1 MDSLEITR
9 NIVYNVSIQGS
20 PGVFTEAGLAY
31 DGHPYVAADQTVYLP
46 LSVWGLDHGAGLH
59 VSQLLDAALALDNV
73 THLQRQVGVLVHLT
87 HLETRQMGESQLDL
101 IVVQEIL
108 GPQCTPLSGLYP
120 AAGGSSSSG
129 RVSG

>member
-20 PGVFTEAGLAY
+20 PGVFTEA
-31 DGHPYVAADQTVYLP
+31 GHPYVAADQTVYLP

-73 THLQRQVGVLVHLT
+73 THLQRQVGVLVLLA